1 MRNIFLRRLLLALII
16 TLLIASAT
24 MVGGYVFI
32 SRDTYTDIKLQ
43 EMAPKAEAAEQLIV
57 EFLNGQITEDA
68 FLRLSRTQMLAVNGA
83 TLFVDQ
89 SNQCIQYQDSIFGL
103 TPNEMQQALS
113 EQINIVLSGQT
124 VSTDEVHL
132 PGNKYNALVVG
143 TPIFMSDGTLA
154 GAIFVIK
161 SSQEIIGATSKLS
174 TSLLWIA
181 AIVIPVTLLVT
192 SWRMRRITDPLHTM
206 SEAAIAMSKGDFE
219 IRVNEDEVGEVGVLA
234 RALNRLC
241 AALSQTIH
249 QLKTEKSQLNQILQS
264 LTDGVAATDEVGM
277 LTHYNAALMRMFG
290 AVNVEKREEL
300 VPDPKV
306 WKAFDEVFETGKP
319 QSITYPMAGDKTLW
333 ITIAPVVTDGGQR
346 VGVAGLFKDMTEM
359 ERLEAM
365 RREYVANVSHELRT
379 PLTAV
384 RGLLEPLADGMVKD
398 EEDRQRYYRIM
409 LHEVLRLSR
418 LITDMMTLS
427 RLQSGTEYME
437 VVRVDLNTLIRD
449 IASGYSGTAHQKGI
463 ELVVDSPEPVPDAM
477 TDPDRIEQ
485 VLIILIDNAMRY
497 TPEGGT
503 ITIGMRNAKES
514 IVLTVTDTG
523 CGISEA
529 DLPHIFE
536 RFYKVDK
543 SRGEGGTGL
552 GLSIAQFIMEKLG
565 ESIRVK
571 SELGKGTS
579 FILTVKRYVRNAI
592 ALGPAGEGNVRYGDE
607 EEAAPIA
614 SSNKTNMQEEN
625 AILDAHYEVIE
636 SSEHENTKKDSG
648 KKEQAARRESQAK
661 RE

>member
-1 MRNIFLRRLLLALII
+1 MKSIFLRRLLLALII

-24 MVGGYVFI
+24 MVGGYAFI
-32 SRDTYTDIKLQ
+32 SRDTYTEIKLK
-43 EMAPKAEAAEQLIV
+43 EMAPKADAAEQLII
-57 EFLNGQITEDA
+57 EFLDGQITEEA
-68 FLRLSRTQMLAVNGA
+68 FIRLSKTQMLAVNGA

-89 SNQCIQYQDSIFGL
+89 ENRCMQYQDSIFGMS
-103 TPNEMQQALS
+103 PEDMQQALS
-113 EQINIVLSGQT
+113 EEITTVLSGEK
-124 VSTDEVHL
+124 VSTDSVCL
-132 PGNKYNALVVG
+132 PGKRPNALVVG
-143 TPIFMSDGTLA
+143 TPIFMPDGTLA
-154 GAIFVIK
+154 GGIFVIK
-161 SSQEIIGATSKLS
+161 SAQEIIGATAKLS
-174 TSLLWIA
+174 TSLFWIA
-181 AIVIPVTLLVT
+181 AIVLPVTLLIT
-192 SWRMRRITDPLHTM
+192 SWRIRRITEPLHTM
-206 SEAAIAMSKGDFE
+206 SEAAIAMSKGNFD
-219 IRVNEDEVGEVGVLA
+219 IRVNEDEIGEVGVLA
-234 RALNRLC
+234 RALNGLC
-241 AALSQTIH
+241 AGLSQTIY
-249 QLKTEKSQLNQILQS
+249 QLKTEKSQLDQILQS

-300 VPDPKV
+300 VPDPKI
-306 WKAFDEVFETGKP
+306 WRAFDEVFETGEP

-437 VVRVDLNTLIRD
+437 VVRVDMNTLIRD
-449 IASGYSGTAHQKGI
+449 IASGYSGPARQKGI
-463 ELVVDSPEPVPDAM
+463 ELVVDSPKPVPDAM

-503 ITIGMRNAKES
+503 ITIGMCNAKDS
-514 IVLTVTDTG
+514 IILTVTDTG
-523 CGISEA
+523 CGISKD

-565 ESIRVK
+565 ESITVE
-571 SELGKGTS
+571 SEPGKGTR

-592 ALGPAGEGNVRYGDE
+592 ALGPAGEGRGRYGDE
-607 EEAAPIA
+607 QAEEPNERKDEKENGTDTIVDAP
-614 SSNKTNMQEEN
+614 
-625 AILDAHYEVIE
+625 YEVIE
-636 SSEHENTKKDSG
+636 SPEKETAEKAGTKKETS
-648 KKEQAARRESQAK
+648 SK
-661 RE
+661 REGQGKRE

>member
-1 MRNIFLRRLLLALII
+1 MKSIFLRRLLLALII

-24 MVGGYVFI
+24 MVGGYAFI
-32 SRDTYTDIKLQ
+32 SRDTYTEIKLK
-43 EMAPKAEAAEQLIV
+43 EMAPKADAAEQLIV
-57 EFLNGQITEDA
+57 EFLDGQITEEA
-68 FLRLSRTQMLAVNGA
+68 FIRLSKTQMLAVNGA
-83 TLFVDQ
+83 TLFV
-89 SNQCIQYQDSIFGL
+89 NQENRCMQYQDSIFGMS
-103 TPNEMQQALS
+103 PEDMQQALS
-113 EQINIVLSGQT
+113 EEITTVLSGEK
-124 VSTDEVHL
+124 VSTDSVRL
-132 PGNKYNALVVG
+132 PGKRPDALVVG
-143 TPIFMSDGTLA
+143 TPIFMPDGTLA
-154 GAIFVIK
+154 GGIFVIK
-161 SSQEIIGATSKLS
+161 SAQEIIGATTKLS
-174 TSLLWIA
+174 TSLFWIA
-181 AIVIPVTLLVT
+181 AIVLPVTLLIT
-192 SWRMRRITDPLHTM
+192 SWRIRRITEPLHTM
-206 SEAAIAMSKGDFE
+206 SEAAIAMSKGNFD
-219 IRVNEDEVGEVGVLA
+219 IRVNEDEIGEVGVLA
-234 RALNRLC
+234 RALNGLC
-241 AALSQTIH
+241 AGLSQTIY
-249 QLKTEKSQLNQILQS
+249 QLKTEKSQLDQILQS

-300 VPDPKV
+300 VPDPKI
-306 WKAFDEVFETGKP
+306 WKAFDEVFETGEP

-437 VVRVDLNTLIRD
+437 VVRVDMNTLIRD
-449 IASGYSGTAHQKGI
+449 IASGYSGPARQKGI
-463 ELVVDSPEPVPDAM
+463 ELVVDSPKPVPDAM

-503 ITIGMRNAKES
+503 ITIGMCNAKDS
-514 IVLTVTDTG
+514 IILTVTDTG
-523 CGISEA
+523 CGISKD

-565 ESIRVK
+565 ESITVE
-571 SELGKGTS
+571 SEPGKGTR

-592 ALGPAGEGNVRYGDE
+592 ALGPAGEGRGRYGDE
-607 EEAAPIA
+607 QAEEPNERKDEKENGTDTIVDAP
-614 SSNKTNMQEEN
+614 
-625 AILDAHYEVIE
+625 YEVIE
-636 SSEHENTKKDSG
+636 SPEKETVEKAGTKKETS
-648 KKEQAARRESQAK
+648 SK
-661 RE
+661 REGQGKRE

>member
-124 VSTDEVHL
+124 VSTDEVRL
-132 PGNKYNALVVG
+132 PGKKYNALVVG
-143 TPIFMSDGTLA
+143 TPIFMQDGTLA

-485 VLIILIDNAMRY
+485 VLIILMDNAMRY

-514 IVLTVTDTG
+514 IVLTVKHTG

-536 RFYKVDK
+536 M
-543 SRGEGGTGL
+543 
-552 GLSIAQFIMEKLG
+552 I
-565 ESIRVK
+565 
-571 SELGKGTS
+571 
-579 FILTVKRYVRNAI
+579 
-592 ALGPAGEGNVRYGDE
+592 
-607 EEAAPIA
+607 
-614 SSNKTNMQEEN
+614 
-625 AILDAHYEVIE
+625 
-636 SSEHENTKKDSG
+636 
-648 KKEQAARRESQAK
+648 
-661 RE
+661 

>member
-1 MRNIFLRRLLLALII
+1 
-16 TLLIASAT
+16 
-24 MVGGYVFI
+24 
-32 SRDTYTDIKLQ
+32 
-43 EMAPKAEAAEQLIV
+43 
-57 EFLNGQITEDA
+57 
-68 FLRLSRTQMLAVNGA
+68 
-83 TLFVDQ
+83 
-89 SNQCIQYQDSIFGL
+89 
-103 TPNEMQQALS
+103 
-113 EQINIVLSGQT
+113 
-124 VSTDEVHL
+124 
-132 PGNKYNALVVG
+132 
-143 TPIFMSDGTLA
+143 
-154 GAIFVIK
+154 
-161 SSQEIIGATSKLS
+161 
-174 TSLLWIA
+174 
-181 AIVIPVTLLVT
+181 
-192 SWRMRRITDPLHTM
+192 
-206 SEAAIAMSKGDFE
+206 
-219 IRVNEDEVGEVGVLA
+219 
-234 RALNRLC
+234 
-241 AALSQTIH
+241 
-249 QLKTEKSQLNQILQS
+249 
-264 LTDGVAATDEVGM
+264 
-277 LTHYNAALMRMFG
+277 
-290 AVNVEKREEL
+290 
-300 VPDPKV
+300 
-306 WKAFDEVFETGKP
+306 
-319 QSITYPMAGDKTLW
+319 
-333 ITIAPVVTDGGQR
+333 
-346 VGVAGLFKDMTEM
+346 
-359 ERLEAM
+359 
-365 RREYVANVSHELRT
+365 
-379 PLTAV
+379 
-384 RGLLEPLADGMVKD
+384 
-398 EEDRQRYYRIM
+398 
-409 LHEVLRLSR
+409 
-418 LITDMMTLS
+418 
-427 RLQSGTEYME
+427 ME

>member
-1 MRNIFLRRLLLALII
+1 MKSIFLRRLLLALII

-24 MVGGYVFI
+24 MVGGYAFI
-32 SRDTYTDIKLQ
+32 SRDTYTEIKLK
-43 EMAPKAEAAEQLIV
+43 EMAPKADAAEQLII
-57 EFLNGQITEDA
+57 EFLDGQITEEA
-68 FLRLSRTQMLAVNGA
+68 FIRLSKTQMLAVNGA

-89 SNQCIQYQDSIFGL
+89 ENRCMQYQDSIFGMS
-103 TPNEMQQALS
+103 PEDMQQALS
-113 EQINIVLSGQT
+113 EEITTVLSGEK
-124 VSTDEVHL
+124 VSTDSVRL
-132 PGNKYNALVVG
+132 PGKRPNALVVG
-143 TPIFMSDGTLA
+143 TPIFMPDGTLA
-154 GAIFVIK
+154 GGIFVIK
-161 SSQEIIGATSKLS
+161 SAQEIIGATAKLS
-174 TSLLWIA
+174 TSLFWIA
-181 AIVIPVTLLVT
+181 AIVLPVTLLIT
-192 SWRMRRITDPLHTM
+192 SWRIRRITEPLHTM
-206 SEAAIAMSKGDFE
+206 SEAAIAMSKGNFD
-219 IRVNEDEVGEVGVLA
+219 IRVNEDEIGEVGVLA
-234 RALNRLC
+234 RALNGLC
-241 AALSQTIH
+241 AGLSQTIY
-249 QLKTEKSQLNQILQS
+249 QLKTEKSQLDQILQS

-300 VPDPKV
+300 VPDPKI
-306 WKAFDEVFETGKP
+306 WRAFDEVFETGEP

-437 VVRVDLNTLIRD
+437 VVRVDMNTLIRD
-449 IASGYSGTAHQKGI
+449 IASGYSGPARQKGI
-463 ELVVDSPEPVPDAM
+463 ELVVDSPKPVPDAM

-503 ITIGMRNAKES
+503 ITIGMCNAKDS
-514 IVLTVTDTG
+514 IILTVTDTG
-523 CGISEA
+523 CGISKD

-565 ESIRVK
+565 ESITVE
-571 SELGKGTS
+571 SEPGKGTR

-592 ALGPAGEGNVRYGDE
+592 ALGPAGEGRGRYGDE
-607 EEAAPIA
+607 QAEEPNERKDEKENGTDTIVDAP
-614 SSNKTNMQEEN
+614 
-625 AILDAHYEVIE
+625 YEVIE
-636 SSEHENTKKDSG
+636 SPEKETVEKTGTKKETS
-648 KKEQAARRESQAK
+648 SK
-661 RE
+661 REGQGKRE

>member
-1 MRNIFLRRLLLALII
+1 MKSIFLRRLLLALII

-24 MVGGYVFI
+24 MVGGYAFI
-32 SRDTYTDIKLQ
+32 SRDTYTEIKLK
-43 EMAPKAEAAEQLIV
+43 EMAPKADAAEQLII
-57 EFLNGQITEDA
+57 EFLDGQITEEA
-68 FLRLSRTQMLAVNGA
+68 FIRLSKTQMLAVNGA

-89 SNQCIQYQDSIFGL
+89 ENRCMQYQDSIFGMS
-103 TPNEMQQALS
+103 PEDMQQALS
-113 EQINIVLSGQT
+113 KEITTVLSGEK
-124 VSTDEVHL
+124 VSTDSVCL
-132 PGNKYNALVVG
+132 PGKRPNALVVG
-143 TPIFMSDGTLA
+143 TPIFMPDGTLA
-154 GAIFVIK
+154 GGIFVIK
-161 SSQEIIGATSKLS
+161 SAQEIIGATTKLS
-174 TSLLWIA
+174 TSLFWIA
-181 AIVIPVTLLVT
+181 AIVLPVTLLIT
-192 SWRMRRITDPLHTM
+192 SWRIRRITEPLHTM
-206 SEAAIAMSKGDFE
+206 SEAAIAMSKGNFD
-219 IRVNEDEVGEVGVLA
+219 IRVNEDEIGEVGVLA
-234 RALNRLC
+234 RALNGLC
-241 AALSQTIH
+241 AGLSQTIY
-249 QLKTEKSQLNQILQS
+249 QLKTEKSQLDQILQS

-300 VPDPKV
+300 VPDPKI
-306 WKAFDEVFETGKP
+306 WKAFDEVFETGEP

-437 VVRVDLNTLIRD
+437 VVRVDMNTLIRD
-449 IASGYSGTAHQKGI
+449 IASGYSGPARQKGI
-463 ELVVDSPEPVPDAM
+463 ELVVDSPKPVPDAM

-503 ITIGMRNAKES
+503 ITIGMCNAKDS
-514 IVLTVTDTG
+514 IILTVTDTG
-523 CGISEA
+523 CGISKD

-565 ESIRVK
+565 ESITVE
-571 SELGKGTS
+571 SEPGKGTR

-592 ALGPAGEGNVRYGDE
+592 ALGPAGEGRGRYGDE
-607 EEAAPIA
+607 QAEEPNERKDDKENGTDTIVDAP
-614 SSNKTNMQEEN
+614 
-625 AILDAHYEVIE
+625 YEVIE
-636 SSEHENTKKDSG
+636 SPEKETVEKAGTKKETS
-648 KKEQAARRESQAK
+648 SK
-661 RE
+661 REGQGKRE

>member
-1 MRNIFLRRLLLALII
+1 MKSIFLRRLLLALII

-24 MVGGYVFI
+24 MVGGYAFI
-32 SRDTYTDIKLQ
+32 SRDTYTEIKLK
-43 EMAPKAEAAEQLIV
+43 EMAPKADAAEQLII
-57 EFLNGQITEDA
+57 EFLDGQITEEA
-68 FLRLSRTQMLAVNGA
+68 FIRLSKTQMLAVNGA

-89 SNQCIQYQDSIFGL
+89 ENRCMQYQDSIFGMS
-103 TPNEMQQALS
+103 PEEMQQALS
-113 EQINIVLSGQT
+113 KEITTVLSGEK
-124 VSTDEVHL
+124 VSTDSVCL
-132 PGNKYNALVVG
+132 PGKRPNALVVG
-143 TPIFMSDGTLA
+143 TPIFMPDGTLA
-154 GAIFVIK
+154 GGIFVIK
-161 SSQEIIGATSKLS
+161 SAQEIIGATTKLS
-174 TSLLWIA
+174 TSLFWIA
-181 AIVIPVTLLVT
+181 AIVLPVTLLIT
-192 SWRMRRITDPLHTM
+192 SWRIRRITEPLHTM
-206 SEAAIAMSKGDFE
+206 SEAAIAMSKGNFD
-219 IRVNEDEVGEVGVLA
+219 IRVNEDEIGEVGVLA
-234 RALNRLC
+234 RALNGLC
-241 AALSQTIH
+241 AGLSQTIY
-249 QLKTEKSQLNQILQS
+249 QLKTEKSQLDQILQS

-300 VPDPKV
+300 VPDPKI
-306 WKAFDEVFETGKP
+306 WKAFDEVFETGEP

-437 VVRVDLNTLIRD
+437 VVRVDMNTLIRD
-449 IASGYSGTAHQKGI
+449 IASGYSGPARQKGI
-463 ELVVDSPEPVPDAM
+463 ELVVDSPKPVPDAM

-503 ITIGMRNAKES
+503 ITIGMCNAKDS
-514 IVLTVTDTG
+514 IILTVTDTG
-523 CGISEA
+523 CGISKD

-565 ESIRVK
+565 ESITVE
-571 SELGKGTS
+571 SEPGKGTR

-592 ALGPAGEGNVRYGDE
+592 ALGPAGEGRGRYGDE
-607 EEAAPIA
+607 QAEEPNERKDEKENGTDTIVDAP
-614 SSNKTNMQEEN
+614 
-625 AILDAHYEVIE
+625 YEVIE
-636 SSEHENTKKDSG
+636 SPEKETVEKAGTKKETS
-648 KKEQAARRESQAK
+648 SK
-661 RE
+661 REGQGKRE

>member
-1 MRNIFLRRLLLALII
+1 MKSIFLRRLLLALII

-24 MVGGYVFI
+24 MVGGYAFI
-32 SRDTYTDIKLQ
+32 SRDTYTEIKLK
-43 EMAPKAEAAEQLIV
+43 EMAPKADAAEQLII
-57 EFLNGQITEDA
+57 EFLDGQITEEA
-68 FLRLSRTQMLAVNGA
+68 FIRLSKTQMLAVNGA

-89 SNQCIQYQDSIFGL
+89 ENRCMQYQDSIFGMS
-103 TPNEMQQALS
+103 PEDMQQALS
-113 EQINIVLSGQT
+113 EEITTVLSGEK
-124 VSTDEVHL
+124 VSTDSVRL
-132 PGNKYNALVVG
+132 PGKRPDALVVG
-143 TPIFMSDGTLA
+143 TPIFMPDGSLA
-154 GAIFVIK
+154 GGIFVIK
-161 SSQEIIGATSKLS
+161 SAQEIIGATAKLS
-174 TSLLWIA
+174 TSLFWIA
-181 AIVIPVTLLVT
+181 AIVLPVTLLIT
-192 SWRMRRITDPLHTM
+192 SWRIRRITEPLHTM
-206 SEAAIAMSKGDFE
+206 SEAAIAMSKGNFD
-219 IRVNEDEVGEVGVLA
+219 IRVNEDEIGEVGVLA
-234 RALNRLC
+234 RALNGLC
-241 AALSQTIH
+241 AGLSQTIY
-249 QLKTEKSQLNQILQS
+249 QLKTEKSQLDQILQS

-300 VPDPKV
+300 VPDPKI
-306 WKAFDEVFETGKP
+306 WKSFDEVFETGEP

-437 VVRVDLNTLIRD
+437 VVRVDMNTLIRD
-449 IASGYSGTAHQKGI
+449 IASGYSGPARQKGI
-463 ELVVDSPEPVPDAM
+463 ELVVDSPKPVPDAM

-503 ITIGMRNAKES
+503 ITIGMCNAKDS
-514 IVLTVTDTG
+514 IILTVTDTG
-523 CGISEA
+523 CGISKD

-565 ESIRVK
+565 ESITVE
-571 SELGKGTS
+571 SEPGKGTR

-592 ALGPAGEGNVRYGDE
+592 ALGPAGEGRGRYGDE
-607 EEAAPIA
+607 KAEEPNERKDEKDTIVDAP
-614 SSNKTNMQEEN
+614 
-625 AILDAHYEVIE
+625 YEVIE
-636 SSEHENTKKDSG
+636 SLEKENGEKAGTKKETS
-648 KKEQAARRESQAK
+648 SK
-661 RE
+661 REGQGKRE

>member
-1 MRNIFLRRLLLALII
+1 MKSIFLRRLLLALII

-24 MVGGYVFI
+24 MVGGYAFI
-32 SRDTYTDIKLQ
+32 SRDTYTEIKLK
-43 EMAPKAEAAEQLIV
+43 EMAPKADAAEQLII
-57 EFLNGQITEDA
+57 EFLDGQITEEA
-68 FLRLSRTQMLAVNGA
+68 FIRLSKTQMLAVNGA

-89 SNQCIQYQDSIFGL
+89 ENRCMQYQDSIFGMS
-103 TPNEMQQALS
+103 PEDMQQALS
-113 EQINIVLSGQT
+113 EEITTVLSGEK
-124 VSTDEVHL
+124 VSTDSVRL
-132 PGNKYNALVVG
+132 PGKRPDALVVG
-143 TPIFMSDGTLA
+143 TPIFMPDGSLA
-154 GAIFVIK
+154 GGIFVIK
-161 SSQEIIGATSKLS
+161 SAQEIIGATAKLS
-174 TSLLWIA
+174 TSLFWIA
-181 AIVIPVTLLVT
+181 AIVLPVTLLIT
-192 SWRMRRITDPLHTM
+192 SWRIRRITEPLHTM
-206 SEAAIAMSKGDFE
+206 SEAAIAMSKGNFD
-219 IRVNEDEVGEVGVLA
+219 IRVNEDEIGEVGVLA
-234 RALNRLC
+234 RALNGLC
-241 AALSQTIH
+241 AGLSQTIY
-249 QLKTEKSQLNQILQS
+249 QLKTEKSQLDQILQS

-300 VPDPKV
+300 VPDPKI
-306 WKAFDEVFETGKP
+306 WKAFDEVFETGEP

-346 VGVAGLFKDMTEM
+346 VGVSGLFKDMTEM

-437 VVRVDLNTLIRD
+437 VVRVDMNTLIRD
-449 IASGYSGTAHQKGI
+449 IASGYSGPARQKGI
-463 ELVVDSPEPVPDAM
+463 ELVVDSPKPVPDAM

-503 ITIGMRNAKES
+503 ITIGMCNAKDS
-514 IVLTVTDTG
+514 IILTVTDTG
-523 CGISEA
+523 CGISKD

-565 ESIRVK
+565 ESITVE
-571 SELGKGTS
+571 SEPGKGTR

-592 ALGPAGEGNVRYGDE
+592 ALGPAGEGRGRYGDE
-607 EEAAPIA
+607 QAEEPNERKDEKENGTDTIVDAP
-614 SSNKTNMQEEN
+614 
-625 AILDAHYEVIE
+625 YEVIE
-636 SSEHENTKKDSG
+636 SPEKETVEKAGTKKETS
-648 KKEQAARRESQAK
+648 SK
-661 RE
+661 REGQGKRE

>member
-1 MRNIFLRRLLLALII
+1 MKSIFLRRLLLALII

-24 MVGGYVFI
+24 MVGGYAFI
-32 SRDTYTDIKLQ
+32 SRDTYTEIKLK
-43 EMAPKAEAAEQLIV
+43 EMAPKADAAEQLII
-57 EFLNGQITEDA
+57 EFLDGQITEEA
-68 FLRLSRTQMLAVNGA
+68 FIRLSKTQMLAVNGA

-89 SNQCIQYQDSIFGL
+89 ENRCMQYQDSIFGMS
-103 TPNEMQQALS
+103 PEDMQQALS
-113 EQINIVLSGQT
+113 EEITTVLSGEK
-124 VSTDEVHL
+124 VSTDSVRL
-132 PGNKYNALVVG
+132 PGKRPDALVVG
-143 TPIFMSDGTLA
+143 TPIFMPDGSLA
-154 GAIFVIK
+154 GGIFVIK
-161 SSQEIIGATSKLS
+161 SAQEIIGATAKLS
-174 TSLLWIA
+174 TSLFWIA
-181 AIVIPVTLLVT
+181 AIVLPVTLLIT
-192 SWRMRRITDPLHTM
+192 SWRIRRITEPLHTM
-206 SEAAIAMSKGDFE
+206 SEAAIAMSKGNFD
-219 IRVNEDEVGEVGVLA
+219 IRVNEDEIGEVGVLA
-234 RALNRLC
+234 RALNGLC
-241 AALSQTIH
+241 AGLSQTIY
-249 QLKTEKSQLNQILQS
+249 QLKTEKSQLDQILQS

-300 VPDPKV
+300 VPDPKI
-306 WKAFDEVFETGKP
+306 WKAFDEVFETGEP

-437 VVRVDLNTLIRD
+437 VVRVDMNTLIRD
-449 IASGYSGTAHQKGI
+449 IASGYSGPARQKGI
-463 ELVVDSPEPVPDAM
+463 ELVVDSPKPVPDAM

-503 ITIGMRNAKES
+503 ITIGMCNAKDS
-514 IVLTVTDTG
+514 IILTVTDTG
-523 CGISEA
+523 CGISKD

-565 ESIRVK
+565 ESITVE
-571 SELGKGTS
+571 SEPGKGTR

-592 ALGPAGEGNVRYGDE
+592 ALGPAGEGRGRYGDE
-607 EEAAPIA
+607 QAEEPNERKDEKENGTDTIVDAP
-614 SSNKTNMQEEN
+614 
-625 AILDAHYEVIE
+625 YEVIE
-636 SSEHENTKKDSG
+636 SPEKETVEKAGTKKETS
-648 KKEQAARRESQAK
+648 SK
-661 RE
+661 REGQGKRE

>member
-1 MRNIFLRRLLLALII
+1 MKSIFLRRLLLALII

-24 MVGGYVFI
+24 MVGGYAFI
-32 SRDTYTDIKLQ
+32 SRDTYTEIKLK
-43 EMAPKAEAAEQLIV
+43 EMAPKADAAEQLIV
-57 EFLNGQITEDA
+57 EFLDGQITEEA
-68 FLRLSRTQMLAVNGA
+68 FIRLSKTQMLAVNGA
-83 TLFVDQ
+83 TLFV
-89 SNQCIQYQDSIFGL
+89 NQENRCMQYQDSIFGMN
-103 TPNEMQQALS
+103 PEEMQQALS
-113 EQINIVLSGQT
+113 EEITTVLSGEK
-124 VSTDEVHL
+124 VSTDSVRL
-132 PGNKYNALVVG
+132 PGERPNALVVG
-143 TPIFMSDGTLA
+143 TPIFMPDGTLA
-154 GAIFVIK
+154 GGIFVIK
-161 SSQEIIGATSKLS
+161 SAQEIIGATTKLS
-174 TSLLWIA
+174 TSLFWIA
-181 AIVIPVTLLVT
+181 AIVLPVTLLIT
-192 SWRMRRITDPLHTM
+192 SWRIRRITEPLHTM
-206 SEAAIAMSKGDFE
+206 SEAAIAMSKGDFD
-219 IRVNEDEVGEVGVLA
+219 IRVNEDEIGEVGVLA
-234 RALNRLC
+234 RALNGLC
-241 AALSQTIH
+241 AALSQTIY
-249 QLKTEKSQLNQILQS
+249 QLKTEKSQLDQILQS

-300 VPDPKV
+300 VPDPKI
-306 WKAFDEVFETGKP
+306 WKAFDEVFETGEP

-437 VVRVDLNTLIRD
+437 VVRVDMNTLIRD
-449 IASGYSGTAHQKGI
+449 IASGYSGPARQKGI
-463 ELVVDSPEPVPDAM
+463 ELVVDSPKPVPDAM

-503 ITIGMRNAKES
+503 ITIGMCNAKDS
-514 IVLTVTDTG
+514 IILTVTDTG
-523 CGISEA
+523 CGISKD

-565 ESIRVK
+565 ESITVE
-571 SELGKGTS
+571 SEPGKGTR

-592 ALGPAGEGNVRYGDE
+592 ALGPAGEGRGRYGDE
-607 EEAAPIA
+607 QAEEPNERKDEKENGTDTIVDAP
-614 SSNKTNMQEEN
+614 
-625 AILDAHYEVIE
+625 YEVIE
-636 SSEHENTKKDSG
+636 SPEKETVEKAGTKKETS
-648 KKEQAARRESQAK
+648 SK
-661 RE
+661 REGQGKRE

>member
-1 MRNIFLRRLLLALII
+1 MKSIFLRRLLLALII

-24 MVGGYVFI
+24 MVGGYAFI
-32 SRDTYTDIKLQ
+32 SRDTYTEIKLK
-43 EMAPKAEAAEQLIV
+43 EMAPKADAAEQLIV
-57 EFLNGQITEDA
+57 EFLDGQITEEA
-68 FLRLSRTQMLAVNGA
+68 FIRLSKTQMLAVNGA
-83 TLFVDQ
+83 TLFV
-89 SNQCIQYQDSIFGL
+89 NQENRCMQYQDSIFGMN
-103 TPNEMQQALS
+103 PEEMQQALS
-113 EQINIVLSGQT
+113 EEITTVLSGEK
-124 VSTDEVHL
+124 VSTDSVRL
-132 PGNKYNALVVG
+132 PGERPNALVVG
-143 TPIFMSDGTLA
+143 TPIFMPDGTLA
-154 GAIFVIK
+154 GGIFVIK
-161 SSQEIIGATSKLS
+161 SAQEIIGATTKLS
-174 TSLLWIA
+174 TSLFWIA
-181 AIVIPVTLLVT
+181 AIVLPVTLLIT
-192 SWRMRRITDPLHTM
+192 SWRIRRITEPLHTM
-206 SEAAIAMSKGDFE
+206 SEAAIAMSKGDFD
-219 IRVNEDEVGEVGVLA
+219 IRVNEDEIGEVGVLA
-234 RALNRLC
+234 RALNGLC
-241 AALSQTIH
+241 AALSQTIY
-249 QLKTEKSQLNQILQS
+249 QLKTEKSQLDQILQS

-300 VPDPKV
+300 VPDPKI
-306 WKAFDEVFETGKP
+306 WKAFDEVFETGEP

-437 VVRVDLNTLIRD
+437 VVRVDMNTLIRD
-449 IASGYSGTAHQKGI
+449 IASGYSGPARQKGI
-463 ELVVDSPEPVPDAM
+463 ELVVDSPKPVPDAM

-503 ITIGMRNAKES
+503 ITIGMCNAKDS
-514 IVLTVTDTG
+514 IILTVTDTG
-523 CGISEA
+523 CGISKD

-565 ESIRVK
+565 ESITVE
-571 SELGKGTS
+571 SEPGKGTR
-579 FILTVKRYVRNAI
+579 FILTVKRYVRNA
-592 ALGPAGEGNVRYGDE
+592 V
-607 EEAAPIA
+607 
-614 SSNKTNMQEEN
+614 S
-625 AILDAHYEVIE
+625 V
-636 SSEHENTKKDSG
+636 
-648 KKEQAARRESQAK
+648 
-661 RE
+661 

>member
-1 MRNIFLRRLLLALII
+1 MQSIFLRRLLLALII

-32 SRDTYTDIKLQ
+32 SRDTYTDIKLH

-132 PGNKYNALVVG
+132 PGKKYNALVVG

-219 IRVNEDEVGEVGVLA
+219 IRVNEDEVGVVGELA

-607 EEAAPIA
+607 EATAPIA
-614 SSNKTNMQEEN
+614 PSKAQDEEEN
-625 AILDAHYEVIE
+625 SILDAHYEVIE
-636 SSEHENTKKDSG
+636 SSEHGNTKKDSE
-648 KKEQAARRESQAK
+648 KKEQAARRESQVK
-661 RE
+661 

>member
-1 MRNIFLRRLLLALII
+1 MKSIFLRRLLLALII

-24 MVGGYVFI
+24 MVGGYAFI
-32 SRDTYTDIKLQ
+32 SRDTYTEIKLK
-43 EMAPKAEAAEQLIV
+43 EMAPKADAAEQLII
-57 EFLNGQITEDA
+57 EFLDGQITEEA
-68 FLRLSRTQMLAVNGA
+68 FIRLSKTQMLAVNGA

-89 SNQCIQYQDSIFGL
+89 ENRCMQYQDSIFGMS
-103 TPNEMQQALS
+103 PEEMQQALS
-113 EQINIVLSGQT
+113 KEITTVLSGEK
-124 VSTDEVHL
+124 VSTDSVCL
-132 PGNKYNALVVG
+132 PGKRPNALVVG
-143 TPIFMSDGTLA
+143 TPIFMPDGTLA
-154 GAIFVIK
+154 GGIFVIK
-161 SSQEIIGATSKLS
+161 SAQEIIGATTKLS
-174 TSLLWIA
+174 TSLFWIA
-181 AIVIPVTLLVT
+181 AIVLPVTLLIT
-192 SWRMRRITDPLHTM
+192 SWRIRRITEPLHTM
-206 SEAAIAMSKGDFE
+206 SEAAIAMSKGNFD
-219 IRVNEDEVGEVGVLA
+219 IRVNEDEIGEVGVLA
-234 RALNRLC
+234 RALNGLC
-241 AALSQTIH
+241 AGLSQTIY
-249 QLKTEKSQLNQILQS
+249 QLKTEKSQLDQILQS

-300 VPDPKV
+300 VPDPKI
-306 WKAFDEVFETGKP
+306 WKAFDEVFETGEP

-346 VGVAGLFKDMTEM
+346 VGVSGLFKDMTEM

-437 VVRVDLNTLIRD
+437 VVRVDMNTLIRD
-449 IASGYSGTAHQKGI
+449 IASGYSGPARQKGI
-463 ELVVDSPEPVPDAM
+463 ELVVDSPKPVPDAM

-503 ITIGMRNAKES
+503 ITIGMCNAKDS
-514 IVLTVTDTG
+514 IILTVTDTG
-523 CGISEA
+523 CGISKD

-565 ESIRVK
+565 ESITVE
-571 SELGKGTS
+571 SEPGKGTR

-592 ALGPAGEGNVRYGDE
+592 ALGPAGEGRGRYGDE
-607 EEAAPIA
+607 QAEEPNERKDEKKNGTDTIVDAP
-614 SSNKTNMQEEN
+614 
-625 AILDAHYEVIE
+625 YEVIE
-636 SSEHENTKKDSG
+636 SPEKETVEKAGTKKETS
-648 KKEQAARRESQAK
+648 SK
-661 RE
+661 REGQGKRE

>member
-1 MRNIFLRRLLLALII
+1 MKSIFLRRLLLALII

-24 MVGGYVFI
+24 MVGGYAFI
-32 SRDTYTDIKLQ
+32 SRDTYTEIKLK
-43 EMAPKAEAAEQLIV
+43 EMAPKADAAEQLIV
-57 EFLNGQITEDA
+57 EFLDGQITEEA
-68 FLRLSRTQMLAVNGA
+68 FIRLSKTQMLAVNGA
-83 TLFVDQ
+83 TLFV
-89 SNQCIQYQDSIFGL
+89 NQENRCMQYQDSIFGMN
-103 TPNEMQQALS
+103 PEEMQQALS
-113 EQINIVLSGQT
+113 EEIMTVLSGEK
-124 VSTDEVHL
+124 VSTDSVRL
-132 PGNKYNALVVG
+132 PGERPNALVVG
-143 TPIFMSDGTLA
+143 TPIFMPDGTLA
-154 GAIFVIK
+154 GGIFVIK
-161 SSQEIIGATSKLS
+161 SAQEIIGATAKLS
-174 TSLLWIA
+174 TSLFWIA
-181 AIVIPVTLLVT
+181 AIVLPVTLLIT
-192 SWRMRRITDPLHTM
+192 SWRIRRITEPLHTM
-206 SEAAIAMSKGDFE
+206 SEAAIAMSKGDFD
-219 IRVNEDEVGEVGVLA
+219 IRVNEDEIGEVGVLA
-234 RALNRLC
+234 RALNGLC
-241 AALSQTIH
+241 AALSQTIY
-249 QLKTEKSQLNQILQS
+249 QLKTEKSQLDQILQS

-300 VPDPKV
+300 VPDPKI
-306 WKAFDEVFETGKP
+306 WKSFDEVFETGEP

-333 ITIAPVVTDGGQR
+333 ITIAPVVTDGGKR

-437 VVRVDLNTLIRD
+437 VVRVDMNTLIRD
-449 IASGYSGTAHQKGI
+449 IASGYSGPARQKGI
-463 ELVVDSPEPVPDAM
+463 ELVVDSPKPVPDAM

-503 ITIGMRNAKES
+503 ITIGMCNAKDS
-514 IVLTVTDTG
+514 IILTVTDTG
-523 CGISEA
+523 CGISKD

-565 ESIRVK
+565 ESITVE
-571 SELGKGTS
+571 SEPGKGTR

-592 ALGPAGEGNVRYGDE
+592 ALGPAGEGRGRYGDE
-607 EEAAPIA
+607 KAEEPNERKDEKENGTDTIVDAP
-614 SSNKTNMQEEN
+614 
-625 AILDAHYEVIE
+625 YEVIE
-636 SSEHENTKKDSG
+636 SLEKENGEKAGTKKETS
-648 KKEQAARRESQAK
+648 SK
-661 RE
+661 REGQGKRE

>member
-1 MRNIFLRRLLLALII
+1 MKSIFLRRLLLALII

-24 MVGGYVFI
+24 MVGGYAFI
-32 SRDTYTDIKLQ
+32 SRDTYTEIKLK
-43 EMAPKAEAAEQLIV
+43 EMAPKADAAEQLII
-57 EFLNGQITEDA
+57 EFLDGQITEEA
-68 FLRLSRTQMLAVNGA
+68 FIRLSKTQMLAVNGA

-89 SNQCIQYQDSIFGL
+89 ENRCMQYQDSIFGMS
-103 TPNEMQQALS
+103 PEEMQQALS
-113 EQINIVLSGQT
+113 KEITTVLSGEK
-124 VSTDEVHL
+124 VSTDSVCL
-132 PGNKYNALVVG
+132 PGKRPNALVVG
-143 TPIFMSDGTLA
+143 TPIFMPDGTLA
-154 GAIFVIK
+154 GGIFVIK
-161 SSQEIIGATSKLS
+161 SAQEIIGATTKLS
-174 TSLLWIA
+174 TSLFWIA
-181 AIVIPVTLLVT
+181 AIVLPVTLLIT
-192 SWRMRRITDPLHTM
+192 SWRIRRITEPLHTM
-206 SEAAIAMSKGDFE
+206 SEAAIAMSKGNFD
-219 IRVNEDEVGEVGVLA
+219 IRVNEDEIGEVGVLA
-234 RALNRLC
+234 RALNGLC
-241 AALSQTIH
+241 AGLSQTIY
-249 QLKTEKSQLNQILQS
+249 QLKTEKSQLDQILQS

-300 VPDPKV
+300 VPDPKI
-306 WKAFDEVFETGKP
+306 WKAFDEVFETGEP

-437 VVRVDLNTLIRD
+437 VVRVDMNTLIRD
-449 IASGYSGTAHQKGI
+449 IASGYSGPARQKGI
-463 ELVVDSPEPVPDAM
+463 ELVVDSPKPVPDAM

-503 ITIGMRNAKES
+503 ITIGMCNAKDS
-514 IVLTVTDTG
+514 IILTVTDTG
-523 CGISEA
+523 CGISKD

-565 ESIRVK
+565 ESITVE
-571 SELGKGTS
+571 SEPGKGTR

-592 ALGPAGEGNVRYGDE
+592 ALGPAGEGRGRYGDE
-607 EEAAPIA
+607 QAEEPNERKDEKENGTDTIVDAP
-614 SSNKTNMQEEN
+614 
-625 AILDAHYEVIE
+625 YEVIE
-636 SSEHENTKKDSG
+636 SPEKETVEKTGTKKETS
-648 KKEQAARRESQAK
+648 SK
-661 RE
+661 REGQGKRE

>member
-1 MRNIFLRRLLLALII
+1 MKSIFLRRLLLALII

-24 MVGGYVFI
+24 MVGGYAFI
-32 SRDTYTDIKLQ
+32 SRDTYTEIKLK
-43 EMAPKAEAAEQLIV
+43 EMAPKADAAEQLII
-57 EFLNGQITEDA
+57 EFLDGQITEEA
-68 FLRLSRTQMLAVNGA
+68 FIRLSKTQMLAVNGA

-89 SNQCIQYQDSIFGL
+89 ENRCMQYQDSIFGMS
-103 TPNEMQQALS
+103 PEDMQQALS
-113 EQINIVLSGQT
+113 EEITTVLSGEK
-124 VSTDEVHL
+124 VSTDSVRL
-132 PGNKYNALVVG
+132 PGKRPDALVVG
-143 TPIFMSDGTLA
+143 TPIFMPDGSLA
-154 GAIFVIK
+154 GGIFVIK
-161 SSQEIIGATSKLS
+161 SAQEIIGATAKLS
-174 TSLLWIA
+174 TSLFWIA
-181 AIVIPVTLLVT
+181 AIVLPVTLLIT
-192 SWRMRRITDPLHTM
+192 SWRIRRITEPLHTM
-206 SEAAIAMSKGDFE
+206 SEAAIAMSKGNFD
-219 IRVNEDEVGEVGVLA
+219 IRVNEDEIGEVGVLA
-234 RALNRLC
+234 RALNGLC
-241 AALSQTIH
+241 AGLSQTIY
-249 QLKTEKSQLNQILQS
+249 QLKTEKSQLDQILQS

-300 VPDPKV
+300 VPDPKI
-306 WKAFDEVFETGKP
+306 WKAFDEVFETGEP

-437 VVRVDLNTLIRD
+437 VVRVDMNTLIRD
-449 IASGYSGTAHQKGI
+449 IASGYSGPARQKGI
-463 ELVVDSPEPVPDAM
+463 ELVVDSPKPVPDAM

-503 ITIGMRNAKES
+503 ITIGMCNAKDS
-514 IVLTVTDTG
+514 IILTVTDTG
-523 CGISEA
+523 CGISKD

-565 ESIRVK
+565 ESITVE
-571 SELGKGTS
+571 SEPGKGTR

-592 ALGPAGEGNVRYGDE
+592 ALGPAGERRGRYGDE
-607 EEAAPIA
+607 QAEEPNERKDEKENGTDTIVDAP
-614 SSNKTNMQEEN
+614 
-625 AILDAHYEVIE
+625 YEVIE
-636 SSEHENTKKDSG
+636 SPEKETVEKAGTKKETS
-648 KKEQAARRESQAK
+648 SK
-661 RE
+661 REGQGKRE

>member
-1 MRNIFLRRLLLALII
+1 
-16 TLLIASAT
+16 
-24 MVGGYVFI
+24 
-32 SRDTYTDIKLQ
+32 
-43 EMAPKAEAAEQLIV
+43 
-57 EFLNGQITEDA
+57 
-68 FLRLSRTQMLAVNGA
+68 ML
-83 TLFVDQ
+83 
-89 SNQCIQYQDSIFGL
+89 
-103 TPNEMQQALS
+103 
-113 EQINIVLSGQT
+113 
-124 VSTDEVHL
+124 
-132 PGNKYNALVVG
+132 
-143 TPIFMSDGTLA
+143 
-154 GAIFVIK
+154 
-161 SSQEIIGATSKLS
+161 
-174 TSLLWIA
+174 
-181 AIVIPVTLLVT
+181 PVTLLIT
-192 SWRMRRITDPLHTM
+192 SWRIRRITEPLHTM
-206 SEAAIAMSKGDFE
+206 SEAAIAMSKGNFD
-219 IRVNEDEVGEVGVLA
+219 IRVNEDEIGEVGVLA
-234 RALNRLC
+234 RALNGLC
-241 AALSQTIH
+241 AGLSQTIY
-249 QLKTEKSQLNQILQS
+249 QLKTEKSQLDQILQS

-300 VPDPKV
+300 VPDPKI
-306 WKAFDEVFETGKP
+306 WKSFDEVFETGEP

-346 VGVAGLFKDMTEM
+346 VGVSGLFKDMTEM

-437 VVRVDLNTLIRD
+437 VVRVDMNTLIRD
-449 IASGYSGTAHQKGI
+449 IASGYSGPARQKGI
-463 ELVVDSPEPVPDAM
+463 ELVVDSPKPVPDAM

-503 ITIGMRNAKES
+503 ITIGMCNAKDS
-514 IVLTVTDTG
+514 IILTVTDTG
-523 CGISEA
+523 CGISKD

-565 ESIRVK
+565 ESITVE
-571 SELGKGTS
+571 SEPGKGTR

-592 ALGPAGEGNVRYGDE
+592 ALGPAGEGRGRYGDE
-607 EEAAPIA
+607 QAEEPNERKDEKENGTDTIVDAP
-614 SSNKTNMQEEN
+614 
-625 AILDAHYEVIE
+625 YEVIE
-636 SSEHENTKKDSG
+636 SPEKETVEKAGTKKETS
-648 KKEQAARRESQAK
+648 SK
-661 RE
+661 REGQGKRE

>member
-1 MRNIFLRRLLLALII
+1 MKSIFLRRLLLALII

-24 MVGGYVFI
+24 MVGGYAFI
-32 SRDTYTDIKLQ
+32 SRDTYTEIKLK
-43 EMAPKAEAAEQLIV
+43 EMAPKADAAEQLIV
-57 EFLNGQITEDA
+57 EFLDGQITEEA
-68 FLRLSRTQMLAVNGA
+68 FIRLSKTQMLAVNGA
-83 TLFVDQ
+83 TLFV
-89 SNQCIQYQDSIFGL
+89 NQENRCMQYQDSIFGMN
-103 TPNEMQQALS
+103 PEEMQQALS
-113 EQINIVLSGQT
+113 EEIMTVLSGEK
-124 VSTDEVHL
+124 VSTDSVRL
-132 PGNKYNALVVG
+132 PGERPNALVVG
-143 TPIFMSDGTLA
+143 TPIFMPDGTLA
-154 GAIFVIK
+154 GGIFVIK
-161 SSQEIIGATSKLS
+161 SAQEIIGATAKLS
-174 TSLLWIA
+174 TSLFWIA
-181 AIVIPVTLLVT
+181 AIVLPVTLLIT
-192 SWRMRRITDPLHTM
+192 SWRIRRITEPLHTM
-206 SEAAIAMSKGDFE
+206 SEAAIAMSKGDFD
-219 IRVNEDEVGEVGVLA
+219 IRVNEDEIGEVGVLA
-234 RALNRLC
+234 RALNGLC
-241 AALSQTIH
+241 AALSQTIY
-249 QLKTEKSQLNQILQS
+249 QLKTEKSQLDQILQS

-300 VPDPKV
+300 VPDPKI
-306 WKAFDEVFETGKP
+306 WKSFDEVFETGEP

-333 ITIAPVVTDGGQR
+333 ITIAPVVTDGGKR

-437 VVRVDLNTLIRD
+437 VVRVDMNTLIRD
-449 IASGYSGTAHQKGI
+449 IASGYSGPARQKGI
-463 ELVVDSPEPVPDAM
+463 ELVVDSPKPVPDAM

-503 ITIGMRNAKES
+503 ITIGMCNAKDS
-514 IVLTVTDTG
+514 IILTVTDTG
-523 CGISEA
+523 CGISKD

-565 ESIRVK
+565 ESITVE
-571 SELGKGTS
+571 SEPGKGTR

-592 ALGPAGEGNVRYGDE
+592 ALGPAGEGRGRYGDE
-607 EEAAPIA
+607 KAEEPNERKDEKDTIVDAP
-614 SSNKTNMQEEN
+614 
-625 AILDAHYEVIE
+625 YEVIE
-636 SSEHENTKKDSG
+636 SLEKENGEKAGTKKETS
-648 KKEQAARRESQAK
+648 SK
-661 RE
+661 REGQGKRE

>member
-1 MRNIFLRRLLLALII
+1 MKSIFLRRLLLALII

-24 MVGGYVFI
+24 MVGGYAFI
-32 SRDTYTDIKLQ
+32 SRDTYTEIKLK
-43 EMAPKAEAAEQLIV
+43 EMAPKADAAEQLIV
-57 EFLNGQITEDA
+57 EFLDGQITEEA
-68 FLRLSRTQMLAVNGA
+68 FIRLSKTQMLAVNGA
-83 TLFVDQ
+83 TLFV
-89 SNQCIQYQDSIFGL
+89 NQENRCMQYQDSIFGMN
-103 TPNEMQQALS
+103 TEEMQQALS
-113 EQINIVLSGQT
+113 EEITTVLSGEK
-124 VSTDEVHL
+124 VSTDSVRL
-132 PGNKYNALVVG
+132 PGERPNALVVG
-143 TPIFMSDGTLA
+143 TPIFMPDGTLA
-154 GAIFVIK
+154 GGIFVIK
-161 SSQEIIGATSKLS
+161 SAQEIIGATTKVS
-174 TSLLWIA
+174 TSLFWIA
-181 AIVIPVTLLVT
+181 AIVLPVTLLIT
-192 SWRMRRITDPLHTM
+192 SWRIRRITEPLHTM
-206 SEAAIAMSKGDFE
+206 SEAAIAMSKGDFD
-219 IRVNEDEVGEVGVLA
+219 IRVNEDEIGEVGVLA
-234 RALNRLC
+234 RALNGLC
-241 AALSQTIH
+241 AALSQTIY
-249 QLKTEKSQLNQILQS
+249 QLKTEKSQLDQILQS

-300 VPDPKV
+300 VPDPKI
-306 WKAFDEVFETGKP
+306 WKAFDEVFETGEP

-437 VVRVDLNTLIRD
+437 VVRVDMNTLIRD
-449 IASGYSGTAHQKGI
+449 IASGYSGPARQKGI
-463 ELVVDSPEPVPDAM
+463 ELVVDSPKPVPDAM

-503 ITIGMRNAKES
+503 ITIGMCNAKDS
-514 IVLTVTDTG
+514 IILTVTDTG
-523 CGISEA
+523 CGISKD

-565 ESIRVK
+565 ESITVE
-571 SELGKGTS
+571 SEPGKGTR

-592 ALGPAGEGNVRYGDE
+592 ALGPAGEGRGRYGDE
-607 EEAAPIA
+607 QAEEPNERKDEKENGTDTIVDAP
-614 SSNKTNMQEEN
+614 
-625 AILDAHYEVIE
+625 YEVIE
-636 SSEHENTKKDSG
+636 SPEKETVEKAGTKKETS
-648 KKEQAARRESQAK
+648 SK
-661 RE
+661 REGQGKRE

>member
-1 MRNIFLRRLLLALII
+1 MKSIFLRRLLLALII

-24 MVGGYVFI
+24 MVGGYAFI
-32 SRDTYTDIKLQ
+32 SRDTYTEIKLK
-43 EMAPKAEAAEQLIV
+43 EMAPKADAAEQLII
-57 EFLNGQITEDA
+57 EFLDGQITEEA
-68 FLRLSRTQMLAVNGA
+68 FIRLSKTQMLAVNGA

-89 SNQCIQYQDSIFGL
+89 ENRCMQYQDSIFGMS
-103 TPNEMQQALS
+103 PEEMQQALS
-113 EQINIVLSGQT
+113 KEITTVLSGEK
-124 VSTDEVHL
+124 VSTDSVCL
-132 PGNKYNALVVG
+132 PGKRPNALVVG
-143 TPIFMSDGTLA
+143 TPIFMPDGTLA
-154 GAIFVIK
+154 GGIFVIK
-161 SSQEIIGATSKLS
+161 SAQEIIGATTKLS
-174 TSLLWIA
+174 TSLFWIA
-181 AIVIPVTLLVT
+181 AIVLPVTLLIT
-192 SWRMRRITDPLHTM
+192 SWRIRRITEPLHTM
-206 SEAAIAMSKGDFE
+206 SEAAIAMSKGNFD
-219 IRVNEDEVGEVGVLA
+219 IRVNEDEIGEVGVLA
-234 RALNRLC
+234 RALNGLC
-241 AALSQTIH
+241 AGLSQTIY
-249 QLKTEKSQLNQILQS
+249 QLKTEKSQLDQILQS

-300 VPDPKV
+300 VPDPKI
-306 WKAFDEVFETGKP
+306 WKTFDEVFETGEP

-437 VVRVDLNTLIRD
+437 VVRVDMNTLIRD
-449 IASGYSGTAHQKGI
+449 IASGYSGPARQKGI
-463 ELVVDSPEPVPDAM
+463 ELVVDSPKPVPDAM

-503 ITIGMRNAKES
+503 ITIGMCNAKDS
-514 IVLTVTDTG
+514 IILTVTDTG
-523 CGISEA
+523 CGISKD

-565 ESIRVK
+565 ESITVE
-571 SELGKGTS
+571 SEPGKGTR

-592 ALGPAGEGNVRYGDE
+592 ALGPAGEGRGRYGDE
-607 EEAAPIA
+607 QAEEPNERKDDKENGTDTIVDAP
-614 SSNKTNMQEEN
+614 
-625 AILDAHYEVIE
+625 YEVIE
-636 SSEHENTKKDSG
+636 SPEKETVEKAGTKKETS
-648 KKEQAARRESQAK
+648 SK
-661 RE
+661 REGQGKRE